1 MPDGALVP
9 TISEARQ
16 LMLRGQLHP
25 VELLDRCI
33 ENLERSE
40 AELKAWL
47 HLSLDAARKHAASCD
62 VSAGPLSGIPMGI
75 KDIFDVAGMPTT
87 AASKVLP
94 TTPVSSDAPA
104 VATLRAAGAIFMGKT
119 NTHEF
124 AYGYVTP
131 PTCNPWD
138 PSRIPG
144 GSSGGSAAAVAAG
157 HCLGATGSDTGGS
170 IRVPAALCGLT
181 GLKPRPGL
189 VSLNGVIPLV
199 PGMDTAGPIALD
211 ADDCA
216 LLWSVMSGTQM
227 PEESQSWTLGIA
239 AESSLPELE
248 PGVASVYAEA
258 IRILSHEASATSEAT
273 VPKFEEFDRPRG
285 MVVMPAVLKVHV
297 EQGWWPAH
305 SHLYTEETRTT
316 LSFAEELSPA
326 TIDQGVHAAEQ
337 LVARLMEVVRDFDVI
352 ATPATSCTAP
362 THEEAA
368 VIEDGGGRRPITR
381 KLARLAAPVNMAGL
395 AAISVPC
402 GLTPNGLPVGLQL
415 IGKNEEL
422 LLQVAR
428 QYQEKTGWHRI
439 RPKI

>member
-1 MPDGALVP
+1 M
-9 TISEARQ
+9 
-16 LMLRGQLHP
+16 
-25 VELLDRCI
+25 ELLDRCI

-40 AELKAWL
+40 PKIKAWL
-47 HLSLDAARKHAASCD
+47 HLSLDAARDQAASCD
-62 VSAGPLSGIPMGI
+62 VNAGPLSGIPMGI

-87 AASKVLP
+87 AASKVLS
-94 TTPVSSDAPA
+94 TTPVKTDAPA
-104 VATLRAAGAIFMGKT
+104 VASLRSAGAIFMGKT

-157 HCLGATGSDTGGS
+157 HCLGSTGSDTGGS

-189 VSLNGVIPLV
+189 VSLNLVIPLV

-216 LLWSVMSGTQM
+216 LLWSAMSGSQI
-227 PEESQSWTLGIA
+227 PERNQSWTLGIA
-239 AESSLPELE
+239 AEPSLPESE

-258 IRILSHEASATSEAT
+258 IRILSREASATSEAA
-273 VPKFEEFDRPRG
+273 VPKFEDFDRPRG

-297 EQGWWPAH
+297 ERGWWPAH
-305 SHLYTEETRTT
+305 SHLYTEETRTA
-316 LSFAEELSPA
+316 LSFAEQLSPEA
-326 TIDQGVHAAEQ
+326 VDQGVQAAEQ
-337 LVARLMEVVRDFDVI
+337 LVAQLMEVVRDFDVI
-352 ATPATSCTAP
+352 ATPAAACTAP
-362 THEEAA
+362 THKEAA

-381 KLARLAAPVNMAGL
+381 ELARLAAPVNMAGL

-402 GLTPNGLPVGLQL
+402 GFTPNGLPVGLQL

-428 QYQEKTGWHRI
+428 RYQEKTDWHRM
-439 RPKI
+439 RPKT